1 MKRILPYALLLL
13 GLTAADAFA
22 AAPAGAVPE
31 AEPRETSRRPERR
44 DTPRLER
51 LTCEGLTD
59 PPAIGV
65 AAPRLGWQ
73 LRSGRQGD
81 AQRSYR
87 IEVASD
93 SLLLA
98 AGKADLWDS
107 GEVRSPRSVAVP
119 YGGRPLGAR
128 T

>member
-1 MKRILPYALLLL
+1 MKRILPNALLLL

-65 AAPRLGWQ
+65 AAPRLRW
-73 LRSGRQGD
+73 
-81 AQRSYR
+81 
-87 IEVASD
+87 
-93 SLLLA
+93 
-98 AGKADLWDS
+98 
-107 GEVRSPRSVAVP
+107 
-119 YGGRPLGAR
+119 
-128 T
+128 